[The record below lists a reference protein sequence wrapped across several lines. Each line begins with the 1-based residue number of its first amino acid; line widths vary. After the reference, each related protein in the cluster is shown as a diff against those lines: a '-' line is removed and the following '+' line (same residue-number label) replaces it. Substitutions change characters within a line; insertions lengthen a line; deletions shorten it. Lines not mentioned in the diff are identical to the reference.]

1 MAKVL
6 SDTLEV
12 ERTILYYGPRTVEE
26 ISTTIKNGF
35 LGKQPTKENPAFVP
49 DRSISPNT
57 NQVFFLQKE
66 MAQAQVRL
74 EFAAG
79 TYDEAKAPLG
89 QLFNEYFG
97 GGMAGLVFQ
106 ELREARALAYSAW
119 AHFFTPSRPEDENIL
134 VGAIGCQADKTL
146 EAVDAFI
153 ELLDEM
159 PINETRWNS
168 AHAAILSAY
177 RTNPIAS
184 RSIPGFV
191 YDFNAL
197 GTDKD
202 PKLAKI

>member
-1 MAKVL
+1 
-6 SDTLEV
+6 
-12 ERTILYYGPRTVEE
+12 
-26 ISTTIKNGF
+26 
-35 LGKQPTKENPAFVP
+35 
-49 DRSISPNT
+49 
-57 NQVFFLQKE
+57 

-79 TYDEAKAPLG
+79 LYDESKAPLG

-146 EAVDAFI
+146 EAVHAFI
-153 ELLDEM
+153 ELLDNM

-168 AHAAILSAY
+168 HILQFSAHIVQILLPAAQYRALFMILKRSA
-177 RTNPIAS
+177 
-184 RSIPGFV
+184 
-191 YDFNAL
+191 
-197 GTDKD
+197 
-202 PKLAKI
+202 